1 MTSFLELFFDC
12 FDSIK
17 WFIGYQIAGE
27 IMLAEPSWKRE
38 SLHGLMW
45 PAYPHVDA
53 MYAGCDGKP
62 RLSRLYASLA
72 N

>member
-12 FDSIK
+12 FDSTK
-17 WFIGYQIAGE
+17 WFIGYQIADV

-53 MYAGCDGKP
+53 M
-62 RLSRLYASLA
+62 
-72 N
+72 